1 MNLQYLKI
9 LEEVKQAGS
18 CNLILEQCVEKYSK
32 NSNVIIV
39 NLISLKEEVK
49 SVQDKNAE
57 EINRNIKEG
66 IKLTANHSNI
76 ILRQIKVFKDE
87 VLSLEEDNGKN
98 TQDILQLLGTQVR
111 INSLIH
117 IIKFDFLFV
126 HDQTDHPII
135 PISI

>member
-1 MNLQYLKI
+1 MGYLDSGTIKENVKNLKEEQNTNHNNMNLQYLKI

-32 NSNVIIV
+32 NCNVIKE
-39 NLISLKEEVK
+39 NLKSLKEEVK

-87 VLSLEEDNGKN
+87 VL
-98 TQDILQLLGTQVR
+98 
-111 INSLIH
+111 
-117 IIKFDFLFV
+117 
-126 HDQTDHPII
+126 
-135 PISI
+135 